1 MLNRMEVDRAVFY
14 SVAARAWQ
22 FVAGPVTLLLIV
34 SYFTPQLQ
42 GYFYTFASLL
52 ALQVFVELS
61 LHVVIINVASH
72 EWAKL
77 QLDEHGCLI
86 GDQAALGRLV
96 SLGRRVAAWYGIAG
110 LVFVVGVGAAGVF
123 FFWQKAL
130 PQHEWL
136 QPWVALVV
144 LTGLLLWTLPFV
156 AILEGCNQVATVNK
170 FRVLQ
175 AVTGNLVVW
184 AAIALGAGLWTA
196 AASAA
201 VRLLWEFYLLCVRY
215 RRFFQPFL
223 SAPTGSR
230 IGWRT
235 EIWPLQWRLG
245 VQGVFQYFAFY
256 LFTPVMLQFHGAAV
270 AGQMGMTWTV
280 LTALQAAAFAWV
292 QTRTP
297 LFGMLIARKDYRE
310 LDRVF
315 KRLTVISVCVL
326 LVGGTLL
333 CSIVAILNDLAH
345 PLAQQLAGRLLPP
358 LPTAVFATA
367 VLLFHIPQ
375 CQSIY
380 IFAHKRN
387 PLLVV
392 SVVTTS
398 SIGVAVCLLGRKF
411 GPLGAGLGFL
421 GVVAL
426 FTLPAWTSIWLRCRR
441 EWHTVEEEPL
451 STTAP

>member
-1 MLNRMEVDRAVFY
+1 MEVDRAVFY
-14 SVAARAWQ
+14 SVTARAWQ
-22 FVAGPVTLLLIV
+22 FVAGPVTLLLV
-34 SYFTPQLQ
+34 ASYFTPQLQ

-61 LHVVIINVASH
+61 LHVVIVNVSSH

-77 QLDEHGCLI
+77 QLDENGRLI

-110 LVFVVGVGAAGVF
+110 LVFVVGVGAAGVV

-136 QPWVALVV
+136 QPWMALVV

-170 FRVLQ
+170 FRILQ

-201 VRLLWEFYLLCVRY
+201 VRLLWELYLLCVRY
-215 RRFFQPFL
+215 RRFFQPFW
-223 SAPTGSR
+223 SAPEGSP
-230 IGWRT
+230 IDWRT
-235 EIWPLQWRLG
+235 EIWPLQWRLAI
-245 VQGVFQYFAFY
+245 QGVFHYFAFF

-280 LTALQAAAFAWV
+280 LTALQAGAFAWV

-315 KRLTVISVCVL
+315 MRVASISFVVL
-326 LVGGTLL
+326 VAAGTAFCAFVVLINSL
-333 CSIVAILNDLAH
+333 GH
-345 PLAQQLAGRLLPP
+345 PLALKLSPRLLPVA
-358 LPTAVFATA
+358 PTLALTLAVI
-367 VLLFHIPQ
+367 LQQISK
-375 CQSIY
+375 CQNIY
-380 IFAHKRN
+380 IRAHKRD
-387 PLLVV
+387 PFLVLSCIV
-392 SVVTTS
+392 NISAGTL
-398 SIGVAVCLLGRKF
+398 IWLLGKHQ
-411 GPLGAGLGFL
+411 GPLGAALGYL
-421 GVVAL
+421 GVIAL
-426 FTLPAWTSIWLRCRR
+426 IQVPGWTWIWLRARA
-441 EWHTVEEEPL
+441 EWHATPNAM
-451 STTAP
+451 SPRQD